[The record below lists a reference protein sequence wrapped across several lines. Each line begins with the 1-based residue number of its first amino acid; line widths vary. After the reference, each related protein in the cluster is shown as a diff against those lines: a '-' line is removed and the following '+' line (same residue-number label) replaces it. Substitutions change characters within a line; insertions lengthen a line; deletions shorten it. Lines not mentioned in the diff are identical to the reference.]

1 MMNQGR
7 IRARAIGK
15 WRRAVCPGIWRRG
28 SCQERD
34 IPCGLP
40 VLLCWSRASM
50 VPWFPQ
56 PAGLTRHILLV
67 PSVAWPANHSY
78 LDTLGLKHLAFK
90 IPTRHPHCTL
100 CSWGLPSLATFQYS
114 VSVQPAPIILF
125 QGSMEDPSACL
136 SVFPPPLCSESTL
149 QCFHVISP
157 CPFLHVHF

>member
-7 IRARAIGK
+7 IRARAIGRR
-15 WRRAVCPGIWRRG
+15 RRAACPGIWRRG
-28 SCQERD
+28 SCQGRD

-40 VLLCWSRASM
+40 VLLCWSCASA

-90 IPTRHPHCTL
+90 IPTPTHTAPCAPGVFPLWPLLSILCL
-100 CSWGLPSLATFQYS
+100 CSPHPSSFLRAPWGTPLLASPCSL
-114 VSVQPAPIILF
+114 L
-125 QGSMEDPSACL
+125 
-136 SVFPPPLCSESTL
+136 LCVLKAHCSD
-149 QCFHVISP
+149 HVISP